1 MSKHGVL
8 MVMIYQKV
16 AAFLRA
22 PVWMKYIKLETL
34 WSKLVTEVY
43 YRKIFKRLGAGS
55 LIRSPLLI
63 TNPKYI
69 SIGDHVQVREGLRM
83 EAQTGWLGQAFT
95 PDLIIGDNVSIEQH
109 GTISCANKVVIG
121 RNTVI
126 SYDVTITDNDHTYE
140 KIGVSVMLQPLIVKK
155 VIIGENC
162 FIGTGAKILAGTV
175 LGKQCIVGSN
185 SVVRGEF
192 PDYSVIV
199 GSPARV
205 IKRYNTQSEC
215 WERV

>member
-1 MSKHGVL
+1 
-8 MVMIYQKV
+8 MIYKKIG
-16 AAFLRA
+16 AFLRA
-22 PVWMKYIKLETL
+22 PAWMKYIKLKTL
-34 WSKLVTEVY
+34 YSGLITKAY
-43 YRKIFKRLGAGS
+43 YRKIFKHLGARS

-63 TNPKYI
+63 TNPEYI
-69 SIGDHVQVREGLRM
+69 RIGDNVQVREGLRM
-83 EAQTGWLGQAFT
+83 EAQTGWFGQAFT
-95 PDLIIGDNVSIEQH
+95 PDLVIGDNVSIEQH
-109 GTISCANKVVIG
+109 GTISCANKVVVG

-140 KIGVSVMLQPLIVKK
+140 QIGVSVMLQPLIVKK

-175 LGKQCIVGSN
+175 LGKQCVVGSN

-192 PDYSVIV
+192 PDYCVIV

>member
-1 MSKHGVL
+1 MTYKKIWGL
-8 MVMIYQKV
+8 LK
-16 AAFLRA
+16 A
-22 PVWMKYIKLETL
+22 PIWMKYIKLKTL
-34 WSKLVTEVY
+34 WSKLVTEIY
-43 YRKIFKRLGAGS
+43 YRKIFKQLGAGS
-55 LIRSPLLI
+55 SIRSPLLI

-69 SIGDHVQVREGLRM
+69 SIGDNVQVREGLRM
-83 EAQTGWLGQAFT
+83 EAQTGWFGQAFT
-95 PDLIIGDNVSIEQH
+95 PDLVIEDNVSIEQH

-140 KIGVSVMLQPLIVKK
+140 KIGVSVMLQPLIVNK

-162 FIGTGAKILAGTV
+162 FIGAGAKILAGTV

-192 PDYSVIV
+192 PDYCVIV

-205 IKRYNTQSEC
+205 IKRYNAQNEC
-215 WERV
+215 WEKV

>member
-1 MSKHGVL
+1 
-8 MVMIYQKV
+8 
-16 AAFLRA
+16 
-22 PVWMKYIKLETL
+22 
-34 WSKLVTEVY
+34 
-43 YRKIFKRLGAGS
+43 
-55 LIRSPLLI
+55 
-63 TNPKYI
+63 
-69 SIGDHVQVREGLRM
+69 M
-83 EAQTGWLGQAFT
+83 EAQTGWFGQEFT
-95 PDLIIGDNVSIEQH
+95 PDLVIGDNVSIEQR

-140 KIGVSVMLQPLIVKK
+140 KIGVSVMLQPLSVKK

-205 IKRYNTQSEC
+205 IKRYNTQSKC